1 MLYSVSLFLQNEP
14 KQIIEIN
21 AWIRLVWFIFIDA
34 FNQILTRPQHHEAVL
49 DLSQFF
55 S

>member
-21 AWIRLVWFIFIDA
+21 AWIRLVWYIFIDA
-34 FNQILTRPQHHEAVL
+34 LNQFLTRPQDHEAVL
-49 DLSQFF
+49 DLSQIF